1 MERPQIVDCYVVTSP
16 HTISR
21 VGMPLPLLERL
32 AEDLQNYQMENGVMA
47 SFTITSERQ
56 NKIIDHVDGLDVW
69 VPLPIGLY
77 LETIAMGIKK
87 HE

>member
-21 VGMPLPLLERL
+21 VGMPLSILERL
-32 AEDLQNYQMENGVMA
+32 AEDLQTYQKNNGMMA
-47 SFTITSERQ
+47 QFTITAERQ
-56 NKIIDHVDGLDVW
+56 NEIIDHVTGLDVW

-77 LETIAMGIKK
+77 LESIAMEVKK
-87 HE
+87 RS